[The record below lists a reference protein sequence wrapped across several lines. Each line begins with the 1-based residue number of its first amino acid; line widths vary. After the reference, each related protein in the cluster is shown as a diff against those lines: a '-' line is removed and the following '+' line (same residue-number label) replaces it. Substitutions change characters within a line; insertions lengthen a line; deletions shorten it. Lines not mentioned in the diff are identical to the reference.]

1 MIAAVALT
9 NLVLGI
15 AYTGYGMMTAIE
27 MKRDWRTFGF
37 SHFGAAWIC
46 MAFTCGPHHL
56 DHGLHVALDGR
67 VGGPPPRPAG
77 STPPAWPSPAS
88 PCWPAPASCPASPS
102 GPM

>member
-1 MIAAVALT
+1 MIVALVALS
-9 NLVLGI
+9 NLVLGV

-56 DHGLHVALDGR
+56 DHGLH
-67 VGGPPPRPAG
+67 
-77 STPPAWPSPAS
+77 
-88 PCWPAPASCPASPS
+88 
-102 GPM
+102 